1 MSFMGKVGFAVAA
14 GALAVGSV
22 LGAGS
27 AHAAGQYAAIAVSN
41 STLYYGVSVDLPN
54 YDEAYRVALEQCGE
68 SDCEILVAWA
78 NGCGA
83 LVASE
88 DGYAG
93 KSGPDRASAE
103 RAAYDLIAQITP
115 TAVLANTGSA
125 QLSGAHI
132 VDVVCT
138 SNAR

>member
-1 MSFMGKVGFAVAA
+1 MRVMGKVGFAVAA

-22 LGAGS
+22 FGAGA

-41 STLYYGVSVDLPN
+41 SSLYYGVSVDLAN
-54 YDEAYRVALEQCGE
+54 FDEANSVALDQCGVA
-68 SDCEILVAWA
+68 DCEVLAAWA

-83 LVASE
+83 LVASD
-88 DGYAG
+88 DGYAAT
-93 KSGPDRASAE
+93 SGPNRAEAE
-103 RAAYDLIAQITP
+103 RAAYELIAQITP
-115 TAVLANTGSA
+115 TAVLATTGSA

-138 SNAR
+138 ANAR